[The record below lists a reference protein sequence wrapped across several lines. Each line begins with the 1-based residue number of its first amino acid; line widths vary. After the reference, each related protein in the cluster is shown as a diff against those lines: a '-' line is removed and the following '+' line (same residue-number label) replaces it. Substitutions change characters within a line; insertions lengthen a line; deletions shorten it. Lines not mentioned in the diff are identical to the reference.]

1 MKCHLQIIS
10 PFFRRIFIPCPCTDQ
25 TLKKVMGSKFFCFLC
40 SCNLRKDQVRAFRKR
55 AVNKGSSNVLWMM
68 MCLCILQVNYLFA
81 QPFSTWHDSNVF
93 KKSQKRCKQAVAS
106 CIGFFRSCCKYEI
119 ISFPLK
125 DFRQQSL
132 TRAININSVYVRSIK
147 KREPVNMYREEFS
160 KHSSKIKA
168 CLPVAVY
175 LFTS

>member
-1 MKCHLQIIS
+1 MKCHLRIIS
-10 PFFRRIFIPCPCTDQ
+10 PFFRWIFISCPCTDQ
-25 TLKKVMGSKFFCFLC
+25 TSKKVMGSEFFCFLC
-40 SCNLRKDQVRAFRKR
+40 SCNLRKDQVRVFRKR
-55 AVNKGSSNVLWMM
+55 AVDKGSSNVLWMM

-93 KKSQKRCKQAVAS
+93 KKSQKRCKEAVAS